1 MSDEIQGLSETVRAH
16 LQKITRSS
24 GLPDTEES
32 FQKMAEVWLE
42 KKRMFEGQIRAL
54 DMAAVESFAKDD
66 PRGALLLSYSGSL
79 ISLGTLTEGGR
90 RVEYASI
97 SLRADVP
104 DLVITEGGG
113 LAEDVRLD
121 GEAKFTSGKVRSTS
135 SLLKIAVCPADVSP
149 EEQDKRIREATI
161 FLTNGFLKINRTV
174 LSTGADLPDQFTSQ
188 AIIAYL
194 ARKNGLTQKQTRQVV
209 TDHLTMIESGMLLGE
224 RVPLGKIGRLF
235 LKKRAP
241 RKARVVVNPATGK
254 EITVPA
260 RPEEAV
266 PKISFSRALKER
278 ARRVDLEKPAPGAQ
292 GIR

>member
-1 MSDEIQGLSETVRAH
+1 MSEEIQGLSDKVRSH
-16 LQKITRSS
+16 LEKITRSS
-24 GLPDTEES
+24 GLPDTEDS
-32 FQKMAEVWLE
+32 FRTMAEVWLE
-42 KKRMFEGQIRAL
+42 KKRMFEGQIGAL
-54 DMAAVESFAKDD
+54 DMAEVDSFAGDD

-79 ISLGTLTEGGR
+79 ISLGTLTGSGR

-113 LAEDVRLD
+113 LSADVRLD
-121 GEAKFTSGKVRSTS
+121 GEAAFTSGKVRSTS
-135 SLLKIAVCPADVSP
+135 SLLKIAVCAEDVSP

-174 LSTGADLPDQFTSQ
+174 LSAGEDLPDQFTTQ
-188 AIIAYL
+188 AIVAYL
-194 ARKNGLTQKQTRQVV
+194 ARKNGLTQKQARQIT
-209 TDHLTMIESGMLLGE
+209 TDYLTMIESGMLLGE

-241 RKARVVVNPATGK
+241 RKARVVVNPVTGK
-254 EITVPA
+254 EITVAA

-266 PKISFSRALKER
+266 PRISFSRALKER
-278 ARRVDLEKPAPGAQ
+278 ARRVEL
-292 GIR
+292 

>member
-1 MSDEIQGLSETVRAH
+1 MSDEIQELSDTVRSH
-16 LQKITRSS
+16 LKKITRSS

-32 FQKMAEVWLE
+32 FRRMAAVWLE
-42 KKRMFEGQIRAL
+42 KKRLFEGQIRAL
-54 DMAAVESFAKDD
+54 DMEEVESFDKDD

-79 ISLGTLTEGGR
+79 ISLGTLSAGGR

-113 LAEDVRLD
+113 LTESIRVD
-121 GEAKFTSGKVRSTS
+121 GVATFSSGKVRRTS
-135 SLLKIAVCPADVSP
+135 SLLKITVCPADVGP
-149 EEQDKRIREATI
+149 EEQEKRIREATI
-161 FLTNGFLKINRTV
+161 FLTNGFVKINRTV
-174 LSTGADLPDQFTSQ
+174 LSAGEDLPDQFTSQ

-194 ARKNGLTQKQTRQVV
+194 ARKNGLTQKQARQIT
-209 TDHLTMIESGMLLGE
+209 TDYLTMIESGMLLGE

-241 RKARVVVNPATGK
+241 RKARVVVNPATGR

-266 PKISFSRALKER
+266 PRISFSRSLKER
-278 ARRVDLEKPAPGAQ
+278 ARRVELG
-292 GIR
+292 

>member
-1 MSDEIQGLSETVRAH
+1 MSDEIQGLSDTVRTH
-16 LQKITRSS
+16 LKKITRSS

-32 FQKMAEVWLE
+32 FRRMAEVWLE
-42 KKRMFEGQIRAL
+42 KKRMFEGQIHAL
-54 DMAAVESFAKDD
+54 DMEEVGSFSKDD

-79 ISLGTLTEGGR
+79 ISLGTLAGGGR

-104 DLVITEGGG
+104 DLLIMEGSGLTED
-113 LAEDVRLD
+113 LRVD
-121 GEAKFTSGKVRSTS
+121 GEAKFSSGKVRSTS
-135 SLLKIAVCPADVSP
+135 SLLKIAVCAEEVSP

-161 FLTNGFLKINRTV
+161 FLTNGFVKINRTV
-174 LSTGADLPDQFTSQ
+174 LSTAEELPDQFTSR

-194 ARKNGLTQKQTRQVV
+194 AGKNGLTQKQVRQIT
-209 TDHLTMIESGMLLGE
+209 TDYLTMIESGMLLGE

-241 RKARVVVNPATGK
+241 RKARVIVNPATGK
-254 EITVPA
+254 EMTLAA

-266 PKISFSRALKER
+266 PKISFSRSLKER
-278 ARRVDLEKPAPGAQ
+278 ARRVEL
-292 GIR
+292 

>member
-1 MSDEIQGLSETVRAH
+1 

-32 FQKMAEVWLE
+32 FRQMAVVWLE
-42 KKRMFEGQIRAL
+42 KKRMFEAQIRAL
-54 DMAAVESFAKDD
+54 DMMEVGSFAKDD

-79 ISLGTLTEGGR
+79 ISLGTLTGGGR
-90 RVEYASI
+90 RAEYASI

-104 DLVITEGGG
+104 DLVITEGSA
-113 LAEDVRLD
+113 LAEDVRLE
-121 GEAKFTSGKVRSTS
+121 GEATFTSGKVRSTS
-135 SLLKIAVCPADVSP
+135 SLLKIAVCPAEVSP

-161 FLTNGFLKINRTV
+161 FLTNGFVKINRTV

-188 AIIAYL
+188 AIVAYL
-194 ARKNGLTQKQTRQVV
+194 ARKNGLTQKQARQIT
-209 TDHLTMIESGMLLGE
+209 TDYLTMIESGMLLGE

-235 LKKRAP
+235 LKKRGS

-254 EITVPA
+254 EITVAA

-278 ARRVDLEKPAPGAQ
+278 ARRVELD
-292 GIR
+292 

>member
-1 MSDEIQGLSETVRAH
+1 MSDEIQGLSDTVRSH
-16 LQKITRSS
+16 LKKITRSS

-32 FQKMAEVWLE
+32 FRRMAEVWLE
-42 KKRMFEGQIRAL
+42 KKRLFEGQIRAL
-54 DMAAVESFAKDD
+54 DMVEVDSFAKDD
-66 PRGALLLSYSGSL
+66 SRGALLLSYSGSL
-79 ISLGTLTEGGR
+79 ISLGTLAGGGR

-104 DLVITEGGG
+104 DLVITEGSA
-113 LAEDVRLD
+113 LAEDIRID
-121 GEAKFTSGKVRSTS
+121 GEAAFTSGKVRSTS
-135 SLLKIAVCPADVSP
+135 SLLKIAVCPQDVNP

-161 FLTNGFLKINRTV
+161 FLTNGFVKINRTV
-174 LSTGADLPDQFTSQ
+174 LAPGEDLPDQFTSQ
-188 AIIAYL
+188 AIVAYL
-194 ARKNGLTQKQTRQVV
+194 ARKNGLTQKQARQI
-209 TDHLTMIESGMLLGE
+209 TADYLTMVESGMLLGE

-266 PKISFSRALKER
+266 PKISFSRSLKER
-278 ARRVDLEKPAPGAQ
+278 ARRVELG
-292 GIR
+292 

>member
-1 MSDEIQGLSETVRAH
+1 MSDEIQGLSEKVRSH

-32 FQKMAEVWLE
+32 FRRMAGVWLE

-54 DMAAVESFAKDD
+54 DMVEVESFAKDD

-79 ISLGTLTEGGR
+79 ISLGTLAGAGR
-90 RVEYASI
+90 RMEYASI

-104 DLVITEGGG
+104 DLVITEGSG
-113 LAEDVRLD
+113 LSEDVRQD

-161 FLTNGFLKINRTV
+161 FLTNGFVKINRTV
-174 LSTGADLPDQFTSQ
+174 LSAGEDLPDQFTSQ
-188 AIIAYL
+188 AIVAYL
-194 ARKNGLTQKQTRQVV
+194 ARKNKLTQKQARQI
-209 TDHLTMIESGMLLGE
+209 TSDYLTMIESGMLLGE

-241 RKARVVVNPATGK
+241 RKARVIVNPATGR

-266 PKISFSRALKER
+266 PRISFSRSLKER
-278 ARRVDLEKPAPGAQ
+278 SRRVDL
-292 GIR
+292 

>member
-1 MSDEIQGLSETVRAH
+1 MSDEIRELSATVRSH
-16 LQKITRSS
+16 LKKITRSS

-32 FQKMAEVWLE
+32 FQKMVAVWLE
-42 KKRMFEGQIRAL
+42 KKKMFEGQIRAL
-54 DMAAVESFAKDD
+54 DMEEVDSFSKDD

-79 ISLGTLTEGGR
+79 ISLGTLSPGGR

-104 DLVITEGGG
+104 HLAVTEGSA
-113 LAEDVRLD
+113 LAADIRID
-121 GEAKFTSGKVRSTS
+121 SEAEFSSGKVRSTS
-135 SLLKIAVCPADVSP
+135 SLLKIAVCGTEVSP
-149 EEQDKRIREATI
+149 EEQEKRIREATI
-161 FLTNGFLKINRTV
+161 FLTNGFVKINRTV

-194 ARKNGLTQKQTRQVV
+194 ARKNGLTQKQARQI
-209 TDHLTMIESGMLLGE
+209 TSDYLTMIESGMILGE

-235 LKKRAP
+235 LKKRPP

-266 PKISFSRALKER
+266 PKISFSRSMKER
-278 ARRVDLEKPAPGAQ
+278 ARQVEMG
-292 GIR
+292 